1 MTAQASRSSY
11 VKTDQFR
18 RSRRDRTAADLKH
31 KFIQTVGD
39 EMFKELEMIADEK
52 GIRVQTLLR
61 AVIIPEWAQRERLS
75 RDRGWTLVSTQDSRA
90 EKRSVDRP
98 AKV

>member
-1 MTAQASRSSY
+1 
-11 VKTDQFR
+11 
-18 RSRRDRTAADLKH
+18 
-31 KFIQTVGD
+31 
-39 EMFKELEMIADEK
+39 MFKELEMIADEK